1 MKLKRKIVFFVALM
15 CLFYCVSLMQET
27 YAKYVS
33 SATANAE
40 LTIARWNVLVN
51 NQDIMNNS
59 NFSNTIT
66 PTFAG
71 TNHIR
76 SGIIAPTAQG
86 YFDITINGAN
96 TDVSF
101 NYTVSLSLPTQNT
114 VSDLVITKYAIGQTE
129 YTYSSGVTG
138 SILLNDAIREK
149 TIRFY
154 VEWNDDAA
162 TENMDNADDTAA
174 TVDGVAA
181 VKVDI
186 NIVQTNN

>member
-154 VEWNDDAA
+154 VEWNDDDA